1 MPPMSKGGCQWPV
14 PSVTMGPS
22 VRGRRRAGV
31 GGEVMVGGG
40 GVVVVREMM
49 VLVRLGW
56 GGEVARIVVVRRD
69 GVRRRRRFAACM
81 FGDMYMR
88 VCISNKVASFEE
100 SKKKKRLKFVG
111 RERERER
118 VREREKRESREKATM
133 YVSRVI
139 RTPSSNMSQIH
150 ALPLKETVTLHPFR
164 QTLR

>member
-1 MPPMSKGGCQWPV
+1 M
-14 PSVTMGPS
+14 
-22 VRGRRRAGV
+22 
-31 GGEVMVGGG
+31 
-40 GVVVVREMM
+40 VVVRGM
-49 VLVRLGW
+49 VVVVRLGW

-118 VREREKRESREKATM
+118 E
-133 YVSRVI
+133 
-139 RTPSSNMSQIH
+139 
-150 ALPLKETVTLHPFR
+150 
-164 QTLR
+164 